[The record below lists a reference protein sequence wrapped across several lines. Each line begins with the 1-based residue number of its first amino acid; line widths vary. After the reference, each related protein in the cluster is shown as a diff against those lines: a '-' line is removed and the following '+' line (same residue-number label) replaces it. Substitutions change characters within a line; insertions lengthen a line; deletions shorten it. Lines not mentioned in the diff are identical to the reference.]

1 MIRLSPD
8 AAGNHDALLAHYEER
23 GRPEATA
30 GLLAAI
36 ERASARIE
44 RTAGAGLPALRP
56 YPSLASDGRRWIK
69 EGVCWIACGTTAP
82 PVILGVFYETAD
94 IPRRV

>member
-1 MIRLSPD
+1 MSLSPR
-8 AAGNHDALLAHYEER
+8 AEGNLDALLAHYEER

-30 GLLAAI
+30 GPLAAI
-36 ERASARIE
+36 EKASARIKN
-44 RTAGAGLPALRP
+44 APGAGLSAPRP

-69 EGVCWIACGTTAP
+69 EEAYWIAYSTTEP

>member
-8 AAGNHDALLAHYEER
+8 TVGNLDALLAHYEER

-30 GLLAAI
+30 SLLAAI

-44 RTAGAGLPALRP
+44 RVPGAGLPAPRP
-56 YPSLASDGRRWIK
+56 YPSLASDARRRIN
-69 EGVCWIACGTTAP
+69 ERADRIADSTTEP

-94 IPRRV
+94 IPRCV

>member
-1 MIRLSPD
+1 MIRLSPG
-8 AAGNHDALLAHYEER
+8 AEGNLDALLAHYEER

-36 ERASARIE
+36 KGASARIE
-44 RTAGAGLPALRP
+44 RTPDVGLPAPRP
-56 YPSLASDGRRWIK
+56 YPSLAGDGRRWIK
-69 EGVCWIACGTTAP
+69 EGAYWIAYSTTEP

>member
-8 AAGNHDALLAHYEER
+8 AAGNLDALLAHYEER

-44 RTAGAGLPALRP
+44 RVPGAGLLAPRP
-56 YPSLASDGRRWIK
+56 SPSLASDGRRWIK
-69 EGVCWIACGTTAP
+69 EGAYWIAYSTTEP
-82 PVILGVFYETAD
+82 PVILGVFYKTAD
-94 IPRRV
+94 IPCRL

>member
-1 MIRLSPD
+1 VIRCSPG
-8 AAGNHDALLAHYEER
+8 AAGNLDALLAHYEER

-30 GLLAAI
+30 GLLTAI
-36 ERASARIE
+36 ERASARIK
-44 RTAGAGLPALRP
+44 RTPGARLPAPRP

-69 EGVCWIACGTTAP
+69 EGTYWIAYSTTEP
-82 PVILGVFYETAD
+82 PVIPGVFYETAD

>member
-8 AAGNHDALLAHYEER
+8 AESNLDALLAHYEER

-44 RTAGAGLPALRP
+44 RTPGAGLLAPRP

-69 EGVCWIACGTTAP
+69 EGAYWIAYSNTKP